1 MDKTVLHKY
10 WQFHCIHK
18 TDDIYADTTKDVEA
32 RFDTSNLELKRP
44 LSKRKTKKV
53 VGVIKDRLG
62 RKIMKKIVWFK
73 AKTYSYLI
81 DDDSEYKKAKGTK
94 KCVLNLKIIETD

>member
-18 TDDIYADTTKDVEA
+18 TDCIYTDIAKDVEA
-32 RFDTSNLELKRP
+32 RFDTSNLDLKRP
-44 LSKRKTKKV
+44 LPKRKRKKV
-53 VGVIKDRLG
+53 IGVIKDRLG
-62 RKIMKKIVWFK
+62 RKILKKFVWFK
-73 AKTYSYLI
+73 AKSCSYLI

-94 KCVLNLKIIETD
+94 KCALNLKIIETD